1 MPMILLSKG
10 AEILLVQ
17 FHEQKGDRIGA
28 HPGDRLSEDDFRK
41 VEAESPGVDFEGAM
55 ESLLEGNLLR
65 KEGEEYVLTQEGYD
79 YLYKRTGHRV
89 GEG

>member
-17 FHEQKGDRIGA
+17 FHELKGERVGA
-28 HPGDRLSEDDFRK
+28 KPGDRVPAERLQ
-41 VEAESPGVDFEGAM
+41 EAEAKSPGVDFEGAL
-55 ESLLEGNLLR
+55 ESLLEGNLIQQ
-65 KEGEEYVLTQEGYD
+65 EGEEFVLAQEGYD
-79 YLYKRTGHRV
+79 YMYKRTGHRV

>member
-17 FHEQKGDRIGA
+17 FHEVKGERLGA
-28 HPGDRLSEDDFRK
+28 RPGDRLPE
-41 VEAESPGVDFEGAM
+41 EAFMETAAKSPGVDFEGAT
-55 ESLLEGNLLR
+55 ESLLDGNLIQ

-79 YLYKRTGHRV
+79 YMYKRTGHRV

>member
-1 MPMILLSKG
+1 MILLSKG

-17 FHEQKGDRIGA
+17 FHEQKGDRVGA
-28 HPGDRLSEDDFRK
+28 RPGDRLSENDFRK
-41 VEAESPGVDFEGAM
+41 VEAETPGVDFEGAR
-55 ESLLEGNLLR
+55 ESLLEGNLIAR
-65 KEGEEYVLTQEGYD
+65 EGEEYIFTQEGYD